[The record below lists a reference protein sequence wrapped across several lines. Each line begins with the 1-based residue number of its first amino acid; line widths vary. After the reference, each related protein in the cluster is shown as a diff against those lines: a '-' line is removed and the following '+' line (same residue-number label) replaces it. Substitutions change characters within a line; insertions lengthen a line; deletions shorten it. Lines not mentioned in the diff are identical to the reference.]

1 MRGMATTK
9 PEPHAEPPPERATA
23 PPSAWQRGACIHGR
37 FKIERKL
44 GSGGMGE
51 VYEALD
57 LKLQRQVAIKVWRRP
72 IGNAEAEA
80 TILAQLDHPNILTIH
95 EYVSGDP
102 ALLVTALARGTPLDR
117 YLATR
122 RRLSPDEFF
131 AVAGQIAAGLAA
143 CHKGGIQHRDLKP
156 GNIILDEADDGIH
169 VKLIDFG
176 IAALRRHHERDT
188 STFKV
193 SPVDS
198 GEVWGSRLYMAPE
211 QWDGAPSS
219 NAADV
224 YGLGCV
230 LHELIT
236 GVPPFADDKYLQQQ
250 HREGPRPVPSRRCA
264 WVPPA
269 LDALIADMLA
279 PEAARRPVD
288 ARAVV
293 RRLEL
298 AAQQP
303 RRRRRRWPA
312 ALVAGA
318 TLVACFAVLINST
331 AGHPSQVAA
340 PQVEQP
346 ADAPPS
352 IADEPA
358 PAQPSPPTEP
368 AIDAVYGPPEPTEP
382 IAPGKRRKGK
392 PKEPSPI
399 VDPLPPPPPVVIPA
413 DVAEIRRNVERVLP
427 EDGRVTIAFGADRS
441 FEFVKDQSNLTPAAE
456 AVLNKALKR
465 VLGKYTESPAE
476 LTLRCVNRKCT

>member
-1 MRGMATTK
+1 
-9 PEPHAEPPPERATA
+9 
-23 PPSAWQRGACIHGR
+23 
-37 FKIERKL
+37 
-44 GSGGMGE
+44 MGE

-80 TILAQLDHPNILTIH
+80 KILAQLDHPNVLTIH
-95 EYVSGDP
+95 EYIPGDP

-117 YLATR
+117 YLAIR

-143 CHKGGIQHRDLKP
+143 CHKQGVKHRDLKP
-156 GNIILDEADDGIH
+156 GNIILEQADDGIR

-211 QWDGAPSS
+211 QWDGEAPSDE
-219 NAADV
+219 ADI

-250 HREGPRPVPSRRCA
+250 HRDGPRPVPSRRCA

-279 PEAARRPVD
+279 PDRARRPAD

-312 ALVAGA
+312 ALVAA
-318 TLVACFAVLINST
+318 ASLVACFAVLINST

-340 PQVEQP
+340 PPVEPPVVAQP
-346 ADAPPS
+346 SA
-352 IADEPA
+352 ADEPA
-358 PAQPSPPTEP
+358 PAQPSPPQDP
-368 AIDAVYGPPEPTEP
+368 GLDAVYGPPEPPEPPEP
-382 IAPGKRRKGK
+382 IVPSKK
-392 PKEPSPI
+392 PKEKPKR
-399 VDPLPPPPPVVIPA
+399 PPPIDDPPLTPKPIAVLA
-413 DVAEIRRNVERVLP
+413 DSAEIRRNVERVLP
-427 EDGRVTIAFGADRS
+427 EDGRVAIDFGANRS
-441 FEFVKDQSNLTPAAE
+441 FVFVKEQSNLTPAAE
-456 AVLNKALKR
+456 VVLTKALKR
-465 VLGKYTESPAE
+465 VLNKYTESPSG